1 MDGYNQQHM
10 DTRSVQLSR
19 VRFTAVSLELPHLEV
34 SVFRY
39 LCVSTSSKLEADS
52 SSVTTEKATN
62 ALLVSS
68 FYYTN
73 KVRPLKMLRT
83 ACNPLLLRKICIC
96 NSGSKINY
104 YADGTKVALFFCS
117 CSPAITVSSPLLFL

>member
-1 MDGYNQQHM
+1 MN
-10 DTRSVQLSR
+10 TRSVQLSR
-19 VRFTAVSLELPHLEV
+19 VGFTAVSLELPHLEV
-34 SVFRY
+34 SVFHY
-39 LCVSTSSKLEADS
+39 LCVACVINKFQAEGR
-52 SSVTTEKATN
+52 ECYKH

-73 KVRPLKMLRT
+73 KVRPLKVKRT
-83 ACNPLLLRKICIC
+83 ACNPLLLRKIFIC

-117 CSPAITVSSPLLFL
+117 CSPAITVSSSP